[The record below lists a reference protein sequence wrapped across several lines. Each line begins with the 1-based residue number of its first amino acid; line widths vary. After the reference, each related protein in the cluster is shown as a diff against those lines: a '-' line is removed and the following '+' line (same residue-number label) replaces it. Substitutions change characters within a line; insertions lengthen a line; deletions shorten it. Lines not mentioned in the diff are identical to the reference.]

1 MHLVYS
7 PKNKEGLFVKLN
19 DVIPT
24 QDLYTV
30 DYRNKQVKFQY
41 YSAVNADINIVIAI
55 SGNGKNSIQQDEFR
69 GDGSSNAFV
78 TKIRYSTDPDYY
90 ATVNGVQVDSVLTS
104 TEDSTGKDPKSDDSI
119 W

>member
-1 MHLVYS
+1 MERIVS
-7 PKNKEGLFVKLN
+7 NKMNLEEMEV
-19 DVIPT
+19 P
-24 QDLYTV
+24 
-30 DYRNKQVKFQY
+30 
-41 YSAVNADINIVIAI
+41 
-55 SGNGKNSIQQDEFR
+55 
-69 GDGSSNAFV
+69 NAFV